1 MSSIGYAV
9 SDSLVLARRNLS
21 HVRQVPER
29 LIDVT
34 IQPLMFVLLFAFV
47 FGGAIPL
54 PGGGDYHEFLMAG
67 IFVQTLAFGIVGPAT
82 GMATDLSEGMLDR
95 LLSLPMARAVV
106 RARADPGRDG
116 DDRDRD
122 RGDDVAGLIV
132 GWTPAHRRALG
143 RRRLRAAAAVRL
155 RDPVGRDV
163 RRPRRAVGRRRDRH
177 RVPGHLPADVRGQRV
192 RARPRRCPACCA
204 RSPTGTRSARRS
216 PRCATCSATR
226 RPPSAADRLADAARG
241 GRPSVLWSLGD
252 PGRDGA
258 RRRSRPTAGA
268 RGPRRAGHQVACS

>member
-82 GMATDLSEGMLDR
+82 GWRPTSREGMLDR
-95 LLSLPMARAVV
+95 LLSLPMTRAAFVL
-106 RARADPGRDG
+106 GRILAEMATSS
-116 DDRDRD
+116 RLCVMT
-122 RGDDVAGLIV
+122 VAGLIV
-132 GWTPAHRRALG
+132 GWTPHTGVLSVAGAYGL
-143 RRRLRAAAAVRL
+143 LLLFAFAIL
-155 RDPVGRDV
+155 WVGMCIGLV
-163 RRPRRAVGRRRDRH
+163 ARRPTPSRA
-177 RVPGHLPADVRGQRV
+177 
-192 RARPRRCPACCA
+192 
-204 RSPTGTRSARRS
+204 SSS
-216 PRCATCSATR
+216 
-226 RPPSAADRLADAARG
+226 
-241 GRPSVLWSLGD
+241 WSS
-252 PGRDGA
+252 
-258 RRRSRPTAGA
+258 SR
-268 RGPRRAGHQVACS
+268 

>member
-82 GMATDLSEGMLDR
+82 GMATDLAEGMLDR
-95 LLSLPMARAVV
+95 LLSLPMTRAAFVL
-106 RARADPGRDG
+106 GRILAEMATIVIALCVMT
-116 DDRDRD
+116 
-122 RGDDVAGLIV
+122 VAGLIV
-132 GWTPAHRRALG
+132 GWTPHTGVLSVAGAYGLLLLFAFAILWVGMCIGLVARSADAVTGIVFLVIFPLTFVANAFVPSSTLPG
-143 RRRLRAAAAVRL
+143 VLRTFADWNPISAQVAAVRHLFGNPEAAAAATAW
-155 RDPVGRDV
+155 PMQH
-163 RRPRRAVGRRRDRH
+163 AVI
-177 RVPGHLPADVRGQRV
+177 A
-192 RARPRRCPACCA
+192 
-204 RSPTGTRSARRS
+204 
-216 PRCATCSATR
+216 
-226 RPPSAADRLADAARG
+226 
-241 GRPSVLWSLGD
+241 SVLWSITILAVMI
-252 PGRDGA
+252 PLTLAAYRK
-258 RRRSRPTAGA
+258 RTRP
-268 RGPRRAGHQVACS
+268 

>member
-1 MSSIGYAV
+1 MSSIAYAV

-95 LLSLPMARAVV
+95 LLSLPMTRASFVL
-106 RARADPGRDG
+106 GRILAEMATIVIALAVMT
-116 DDRDRD
+116 
-122 RGDDVAGLIV
+122 VAGLIV
-132 GWTPAHRRALG
+132 GWTPHTGVLSV
-143 RRRLRAAAAVRL
+143 AAAYGLLLLFAFAIL
-155 RDPVGRDV
+155 WVGMCVASSR
-163 RRPRRAVGRRRDRH
+163 
-177 RVPGHLPADVRGQRV
+177 
-192 RARPRRCPACCA
+192 
-204 RSPTGTRSARRS
+204 
-216 PRCATCSATR
+216 
-226 RPPSAADRLADAARG
+226 
-241 GRPSVLWSLGD
+241 GRPT
-252 PGRDGA
+252 R
-258 RRRSRPTAGA
+258 
-268 RGPRRAGHQVACS
+268 